1 MAGMLSAQLST
12 IRRPIALRLGGSMG
26 TRRRMI
32 LRGKKPCWTNVLF
45 YLWNEFPDLVPNN
58 WCHSSFTKNKNSAN
72 VIHAAHCPEH
82 LITSIASLCA
92 DQKGLDKSQKKTYGY
107 AESRNALPVTY
118 SGKANKA
125 SPYLSSKALHWRTD
139 FETEHAAAAALHRAL
154 RVKELPIYESRTILI
169 HLENKEPSTKVSIS
183 YLKYA
188 AEDILT
194 ACRRLIWKNN
204 VERLS
209 ILCFW
214 SQEGELR
221 KRTTWLYAS
230 KRTYKHTDILT
241 SSHTYD
247 RSAMFSA
254 SAWASMVY
262 IWLSQKKPEATVTLI
277 RFSISIGRDIAERAT
292 WTTDPGLSAIFVAS
306 SSGSASTSPMQCV
319 FWIIWNSEGLLG
331 F

>member
-1 MAGMLSAQLST
+1 M
-12 IRRPIALRLGGSMG
+12 
-26 TRRRMI
+26 
-32 LRGKKPCWTNVLF
+32 
-45 YLWNEFPDLVPNN
+45 
-58 WCHSSFTKNKNSAN
+58 
-72 VIHAAHCPEH
+72 IHAAHCPEH

-194 ACRRLIWKNN
+194 ACRRLI
-204 VERLS
+204 
-209 ILCFW
+209 
-214 SQEGELR
+214 
-221 KRTTWLYAS
+221 
-230 KRTYKHTDILT
+230 
-241 SSHTYD
+241 
-247 RSAMFSA
+247 
-254 SAWASMVY
+254 
-262 IWLSQKKPEATVTLI
+262 
-277 RFSISIGRDIAERAT
+277 
-292 WTTDPGLSAIFVAS
+292 
-306 SSGSASTSPMQCV
+306 
-319 FWIIWNSEGLLG
+319 
-331 F
+331 